1 LTATEPRFKHFATLA
16 KETSR
21 ALSGFVPLLPRRA
34 AGRHSGG
41 PASRGDSG
49 GDSGP
54 DGGFPRA
61 EAHTFRGTGDER
73 AWTPRFVRSATMSI
87 LSYFSCCRKRK
98 TSVDDLPDILQK
110 LVIAKK
116 PKQVKQALNLL
127 LAVADEAIVP
137 VAVVRSG
144 KIVPKLHT
152 WAQSRDAVLR
162 RTALIC
168 AATLSQAS
176 ETSGCAEAL
185 ATSDFLMSCGAI
197 AKQKKDKRLVRV
209 AARYFAAA
217 GGNQNVRVKIVD
229 ASIHDQVWSFVKS
242 KDAETM
248 KFGILAYGKFADD
261 AYCAK
266 QMCQENLT
274 VEDLVK
280 FFFARITKTDDTDV
294 ENWCLMAVARLA
306 QAPLFSNKLAKM
318 DKLPIIFA
326 KANDS
331 IAGRKLAA
339 ALCVANCAAN
349 KTLRVRLV
357 KHRAYQLFV
366 EMSKVG
372 SHARRDM
379 QDFQRVAALGFRNLC
394 SNFHLRALA
403 GRVGA
408 VEAVVRMLR
417 SRDQDIR
424 RYAAKAAAELSL
436 HEENGKKM
444 VDFGA
449 FTPLIALAK
458 SGDRYCEDEAVTALA
473 NLALTEENQSEFQKE
488 GGMEAMEIMALSR
501 NPKVVKIAKRLTMR
515 VRMTKLRTA
524 ARFAGKMAAVQKDEL
539 IKKGEWNEDGDK
551 DAFSGA

>member
-1 LTATEPRFKHFATLA
+1 
-16 KETSR
+16 
-21 ALSGFVPLLPRRA
+21 
-34 AGRHSGG
+34 
-41 PASRGDSG
+41 
-49 GDSGP
+49 
-54 DGGFPRA
+54 
-61 EAHTFRGTGDER
+61 
-73 AWTPRFVRSATMSI
+73 
-87 LSYFSCCRKRK
+87 
-98 TSVDDLPDILQK
+98 
-110 LVIAKK
+110 
-116 PKQVKQALNLL
+116 
-127 LAVADEAIVP
+127 
-137 VAVVRSG
+137 
-144 KIVPKLHT
+144 
-152 WAQSRDAVLR
+152 
-162 RTALIC
+162 
-168 AATLSQAS
+168 
-176 ETSGCAEAL
+176 
-185 ATSDFLMSCGAI
+185 MSCGAI
-197 AKQKKDKRLVRV
+197 AKQKKDKSLVRV

-229 ASIHDQVWSFVKS
+229 ANIHDQVWSFVKS
-242 KDAETM
+242 KDTETM

-294 ENWCLMAVARLA
+294 ENWCLLAVARLA

-379 QDFQRVAALGFRNLC
+379 QDYQRVAALGFRNLC

-424 RYAAKAAAELSL
+424 RYAAKAAAELAARGQRQEDGRVRGVHAAHRAGQVGRQVLRGRSRHRARQL
-436 HEENGKKM
+436 
-444 VDFGA
+444 GA
-449 FTPLIALAK
+449 HRGEPV
-458 SGDRYCEDEAVTALA
+458 GVP
-473 NLALTEENQSEFQKE
+473 E
-488 GGMEAMEIMALSR
+488 GGRHGGDGDDGAEPE
-501 NPKVVKIAKRLTMR
+501 PKVVKIAKRLTMR

-524 ARFAGKMAAVQKDEL
+524 ARLAGKMAAVQKDEL

-551 DAFSGA
+551 DDFSGA

>member
-1 LTATEPRFKHFATLA
+1 
-16 KETSR
+16 
-21 ALSGFVPLLPRRA
+21 
-34 AGRHSGG
+34 
-41 PASRGDSG
+41 
-49 GDSGP
+49 
-54 DGGFPRA
+54 
-61 EAHTFRGTGDER
+61 
-73 AWTPRFVRSATMSI
+73 MSI

-110 LVIAKK
+110 LVIAQK
-116 PKQVKQALNLL
+116 PKQAKQALKLL

-197 AKQKKDKRLVRV
+197 AKQKKDKSLVRV

-229 ASIHDQVWSFVKS
+229 ANIHDQVWSFVKS
-242 KDAETM
+242 KDTETM

-294 ENWCLMAVARLA
+294 ENWCLLAVARLA

-379 QDFQRVAALGFRNLC
+379 QDYQRVAALGFRNLC

-436 HEENGKKM
+436 HEDNGKRM
-444 VDFGA
+444 VEFGA

-458 SGDRYCEDEAVTALA
+458 SGDKYCEDEAVTALA
-473 NLALTEENQSEFQKE
+473 NLALTEENQAEFQKE
-488 GGMEAMEIMALSR
+488 GGMEAMEMMALSR

-524 ARFAGKMAAVQKDEL
+524 ARLAGKMAAVQKDEL

-551 DAFSGA
+551 DDFSGA

>member
-1 LTATEPRFKHFATLA
+1 
-16 KETSR
+16 
-21 ALSGFVPLLPRRA
+21 
-34 AGRHSGG
+34 
-41 PASRGDSG
+41 
-49 GDSGP
+49 
-54 DGGFPRA
+54 
-61 EAHTFRGTGDER
+61 
-73 AWTPRFVRSATMSI
+73 
-87 LSYFSCCRKRK
+87 
-98 TSVDDLPDILQK
+98 
-110 LVIAKK
+110 
-116 PKQVKQALNLL
+116 
-127 LAVADEAIVP
+127 
-137 VAVVRSG
+137 
-144 KIVPKLHT
+144 
-152 WAQSRDAVLR
+152 
-162 RTALIC
+162 
-168 AATLSQAS
+168 
-176 ETSGCAEAL
+176 
-185 ATSDFLMSCGAI
+185 
-197 AKQKKDKRLVRV
+197 
-209 AARYFAAA
+209 
-217 GGNQNVRVKIVD
+217 
-229 ASIHDQVWSFVKS
+229 
-242 KDAETM
+242 
-248 KFGILAYGKFADD
+248 
-261 AYCAK
+261 
-266 QMCQENLT
+266 MCQENLT

-372 SHARRDM
+372 SHARKDM

-458 SGDRYCEDEAVTALA
+458 SGDKYCEDEAVTALA
-473 NLALTEENQSEFQKE
+473 NLALTEDNQAEFQKE
-488 GGMEAMEIMALSR
+488 GGMEAMEVMALSR

-524 ARFAGKMAAVQKDEL
+524 ARFAGKMAAVQKEEL
-539 IKKGEWNEDGDK
+539 MKKGEWNEDGDK
-551 DAFSGA
+551 DEFSRA